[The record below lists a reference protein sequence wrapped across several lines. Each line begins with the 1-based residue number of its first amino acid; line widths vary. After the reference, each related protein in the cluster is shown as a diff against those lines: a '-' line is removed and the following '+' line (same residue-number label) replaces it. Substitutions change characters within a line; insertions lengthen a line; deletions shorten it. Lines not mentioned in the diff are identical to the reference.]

1 MIWIRLV
8 TFLISFL
15 IGIYY
20 IMLVIQLYGGI
31 KFTNRKFTFLRCI
44 IPFYY
49 WIMPQ
54 EENKKTKN

>member
-1 MIWIRLV
+1 MIWLRLV

-49 WIMPQ
+49 WLMPQ

>member
-20 IMLVIQLYGGI
+20 TMLVIQLYGGI